1 MRRAG
6 ALKWGG
12 TARMLSSRRG
22 EGFFVVA
29 ARASS
34 GVVPRVTLVP
44 DMARAFFIGRDGAA
58 RAQLREEKA
67 MRMNGSR
74 MVCEALVAEGVKDI
88 FGLPG
93 GAIMP
98 LYDVLPEFP
107 IRHILVRHEQ
117 GAAHMADGYGRAT
130 NDVGVCMATS
140 GPGAI
145 NLVVGLATAQMDSAP
160 VVAITANVATSV
172 IGSDAFQEADITG
185 ITIPVTKQNYLVRR
199 LADLPQILKE
209 AFHIARSGRPG
220 AVLVDVPKDVLVGEG
235 EFRYPDRIELPG
247 YNPTTRGNMVQ
258 IRKAA
263 RLIEHATRPVIIA
276 GHGVLISRAWDELR
290 ELAEREHIPVVN
302 TLLGISSFPGD
313 HPLFLGMMGM
323 HGTATACYA
332 VDQSDLVIGIGIRFD
347 DRAMGNFSKFAP
359 RAKIVHIDIDPAE
372 IGKNV
377 RTDVPIVGDAKLVL
391 QALLPEL
398 GEPVDRSAWFN
409 VIREWQRLYPVPPVH
424 AAPGQL
430 TTPQVIEAIR
440 EATRGDTTI
449 VTDVGQHQM
458 FVAQRFPFTRPN
470 THLSS
475 GGLGTMGYSLPA
487 AIGAQVARP
496 NETVWCVSG
505 DGGFQMVMQELAV
518 VANER
523 IPLKIAL
530 VNNHNLGMVR
540 QWQELFYQKNYVAVD
555 LSGTP
560 NFMKIAEAY
569 GIASWRVSRPED
581 ALPAVR
587 AAMAH
592 PGPALIEFMV
602 KADECVYPMVV
613 PGTSLAEVIVNDAH
627 AGGREAADDE
637 GAPMPAEP
645 VTLRG

>member
-1 MRRAG
+1 MR
-6 ALKWGG
+6 
-12 TARMLSSRRG
+12 LS
-22 EGFFVVA
+22 
-29 ARASS
+29 
-34 GVVPRVTLVP
+34 
-44 DMARAFFIGRDGAA
+44 
-58 RAQLREEKA
+58 
-67 MRMNGSR
+67 GSR
-74 MVCEALVAEGVKDI
+74 MVCEALVAEGVRHV

-98 LYDVLPEFP
+98 LYDVLPEYP
-107 IRHILVRHEQ
+107 LRHILVRHEQ

-160 VVAITANVATSV
+160 VVAITANVATGF

-185 ITIPVTKQNYLVRR
+185 ITIPVTKHNYLVRR
-199 LADLPQILKE
+199 TADLPRVLKE
-209 AFHIARSGRPG
+209 AFHIARTGRPG
-220 AVLVDVPKDVLVGEG
+220 AVLVDIPKDVLVGEA
-235 EFRYPDRIELPG
+235 EFRYPDRVDLPG
-247 YNPTTRGNMVQ
+247 YNPTSRGNMVQ

-263 RLIEHATRPVIIA
+263 RLIEQATRPIIIA
-276 GHGVLISRAWDELR
+276 GHGVLIAEAWDELR
-290 ELAEREHIPVVN
+290 TLAETQRIPVVN

-313 HPLFLGMMGM
+313 HPLFLGMLGM

-347 DRAMGNFSKFAP
+347 DRAMGKFSAFAP
-359 RAKIVHIDIDPAE
+359 KAKIIHIDIDPAE

-377 RTDVPIVGDAKLVL
+377 RTDVPIVGDVKNVL
-391 QALLPEL
+391 RALLPEL
-398 GEPVDRSAWFN
+398 GEPCDRSAWFHQ
-409 VIREWQRLYPVPPVH
+409 IGEWQRLYPLPVVT

-430 TTPQVIEAIR
+430 TTPDVIAAIR

-475 GGLGTMGYSLPA
+475 GGLGTMGFALPA

-496 NETVWCVSG
+496 NETVWCVTG

-518 VANER
+518 VAIER

-530 VNNHNLGMVR
+530 VNNYNLGMVR

-555 LSGTP
+555 LAGAP
-560 NFMKIAEAY
+560 NFIKIAEAY

-581 ALPAVR
+581 ALPAVQ

-592 PGPALIEFMV
+592 PGPALIEFVV

-613 PGTSLAEVIVNDAH
+613 PGTSLAEVIVNEAH
-627 AGGREAADDE
+627 AGVHEAKPATP
-637 GAPMPAEP
+637 APPP
-645 VTLRG
+645 VPVSLRG

>member
-1 MRRAG
+1 
-6 ALKWGG
+6 
-12 TARMLSSRRG
+12 
-22 EGFFVVA
+22 
-29 ARASS
+29 
-34 GVVPRVTLVP
+34 
-44 DMARAFFIGRDGAA
+44 
-58 RAQLREEKA
+58 

-74 MVCEALVAEGVKDI
+74 MVCEALVAEGVRDV

-130 NDVGVCMATS
+130 NNVGVCMATS

-160 VVAITANVATSV
+160 VVAITANVATAA

-185 ITIPVTKQNYLVRR
+185 ITIPVTKQNYLVRK
-199 LADLPQILKE
+199 LSDLPHIMKE

-220 AVLVDVPKDVLVGEG
+220 AVLVDVPKDVLTNEG
-235 EFRYPDRIELPG
+235 EFHYPDRVDMPG
-247 YNPTTRGNMVQ
+247 YNPNLRGNMVQ

-263 RLIEHATRPVIIA
+263 RLIEHASRPVIIA
-276 GHGVLISRAWDELR
+276 GHGVLIAQAWDELR
-290 ELAEREHIPVVN
+290 ELSDRQGIPVVN
-302 TLLGISSFPGD
+302 TLLGISNFPGD
-313 HPLFLGMMGM
+313 HPMFLGMMGM

-347 DRAMGNFSKFAP
+347 DRAMGKFSTFAP
-359 RAKIVHIDIDPAE
+359 KAKIVHMDIDPAE

-377 RTDVPIVGDAKLVL
+377 RTDVPIVGDVKHVL
-391 QALLPEL
+391 TALLAEL
-398 GEPVDRSAWFN
+398 GEPVDRSQWHN
-409 VIREWQRLYPVPPVH
+409 QVREWQRLYPLPRP
-424 AAPGQL
+424 AAPDGEL
-430 TTPQVIEAIR
+430 TTPEVIDAIH
-440 EATRGDTTI
+440 AASRGNTTI

-458 FVAQRFPFTRPN
+458 FTAQRFPFTRPN

-496 NETVWCVSG
+496 NETVWCMSG

-518 VANER
+518 VAIER
-523 IPLKIAL
+523 LPLKIAL
-530 VNNHNLGMVR
+530 VNNHHLGMVR
-540 QWQELFYQKNYVAVD
+540 QWQELFYKKNYVAVD
-555 LSGTP
+555 LAGPP

-569 GIASWRVSRPED
+569 GIASWRVTRPEETV
-581 ALPAVR
+581 AAVQ

-592 PGPALIEFMV
+592 PGPALVEFV
-602 KADECVYPMVV
+602 VRADESVYPMVV
-613 PGTSLAEVIVNDAH
+613 PGTSLAEVIVNESH
-627 AGGREAADDE
+627 AYGRDSKAEA
-637 GAPMPAEP
+637 PAASPEP
-645 VTLRG
+645 VGLRG

>member
-1 MRRAG
+1 MRLNG
-6 ALKWGG
+6 
-12 TARMLSSRRG
+12 ARM
-22 EGFFVVA
+22 
-29 ARASS
+29 
-34 GVVPRVTLVP
+34 
-44 DMARAFFIGRDGAA
+44 I
-58 RAQLREEKA
+58 
-67 MRMNGSR
+67 
-74 MVCEALVAEGVKDI
+74 CEALVAEGVRDV

-235 EFRYPDRIELPG
+235 EFRYPDRVELPG

-377 RTDVPIVGDAKLVL
+377 RTDVPIVGDVKQVL
-391 QALLPEL
+391 TALLGEL
-398 GEPVDRSAWFN
+398 GEPADRAQWHN
-409 VIREWQRLYPVPPVH
+409 QIREWQRLYPVPPVH
-424 AAPGQL
+424 ARNGEV
-430 TTPQVIEAIR
+430 TTPEVVDAIR
-440 EATRGDTTI
+440 TATRGDATI

-475 GGLGTMGYSLPA
+475 GGLGTMGYALPA
-487 AIGAQVARP
+487 AIGAQFARP
-496 NETVWCVSG
+496 GETVWCVAG

-518 VANER
+518 VAIER

-530 VNNHNLGMVR
+530 VNNNHLGMVR

-555 LSGTP
+555 LAGPP
-560 NFMKIAEAY
+560 NFLKIAEAY
-569 GIASWRVSRPED
+569 GIASWRVTRPED
-581 ALPAVR
+581 ALPAVQ

-592 PGPALIEFMV
+592 PGPALIEFV
-602 KADECVYPMVV
+602 VRADESVYPMVV
-613 PGTSLAEVIVNDAH
+613 PGTSLAEVIVNEAH
-627 AGGREAADDE
+627 ASGHDPKADE
-637 GAPMPAEP
+637 PAVSPVP